1 MAGRGLV
8 GDLRAMPLPEVFQWI
23 AFSNKNG
30 ELHLQ
35 RENEEVNLIFKN
47 GKIVYVTSN
56 IPKLLLG
63 QILLRHKMLSKNDL
77 VRALSLQKQLKVPI
91 GQVLIEHGILSEKNV
106 KKVLEIQVEEVV
118 YLLIGWENGFFMFDE
133 KDVRSTMISLS
144 VDMLILEGL
153 RRKDDMDR
161 FLKIFN
167 EKSILVLKNPE
178 HPLCDVINGQRTVGE
193 IVNIVEG
200 DAFETYEKIYSG
212 IVNGDIKVSGEGD
225 FTEENDPIIKFII
238 GLELFNKNKIYESF
252 KTVSS
257 IINSGFKNEQ
267 IKKFYDNMVLHIT
280 KYFYKKFGGENTVF
294 TINRLKLLDEKIYIA
309 PVEGFVLSRFE
320 EYPSPS
326 KLLKVLS
333 LSKTELFLIIDK
345 LYKLGLLLI
354 KQSEKSK
361 TEVMENNILNTLLNI
376 YKRELTGELE
386 IVCNTLTLKVFF
398 ENGHLKFIYSTT
410 PEFSLVK
417 YLHEQDGFIIDSG
430 GDNGEINVFLMNFME
445 KNNYSVDDL
454 RPIIEIYENM
464 LFNELLHSEIIS
476 TIFIFDNRFPINF
489 DFKFNILFM
498 LFLGIVNNKLKVKNE
513 INKNSCY
520 ELTRDKS
527 SILEDVDNIG
537 LVNNLL
543 EQFENGV
550 LDRVKIPELS
560 SYEMLALNI
569 LYKTGFVREVE
580 HVELSLE
587 ELTDFLNQIKSK
599 TPHEIFEVDHKGYD
613 IEMLKQKYLRLS
625 KVYHPDL
632 ITDPKSR
639 QVAREIF
646 EIIKYAYDSLV
657 QNNPSETKKKIDI
670 RNILLSEQLLTSGK
684 VYMNM
689 GRINDAVESF
699 IKAYNAF
706 SNDDEIMVY
715 YGYAMI
721 RKGAYEDGVKIIDM
735 VGLDK
740 YNDPELYAVMIEGY
754 LKLEKRNEAKKYLEK
769 AIMKFP
775 DKAKRF
781 NMFAS
786 KLK

>member
-1 MAGRGLV
+1 MSGRGLV

-30 ELHLQ
+30 SLHLQ
-35 RENEEVNLIFKN
+35 KENDEVNLIFKN

-56 IPKLLLG
+56 IPRLLLG
-63 QILLRHKMLSKNDL
+63 QLLLRYKMLSKNDL
-77 VRALSLQKQLKVPI
+77 VKALSLQKQLKIPI
-91 GQVLIEHGILSEKNV
+91 GQVLSEHGILDEKTV
-106 KKVLEIQVEEVV
+106 KKVLELQVEEVV
-118 YLLIGWENGFFMFDE
+118 YFLIGWENGFFMFDE
-133 KDVRSTMISLS
+133 KDVRPTMISMS

-153 RRKDDMDR
+153 RRKDDMNR

-167 EKSILVLKNPE
+167 EKSVLILKDPE

-193 IVNIVEG
+193 IVNIVGG
-200 DAFETYEKIYSG
+200 DPFETYEKIYSG

-225 FTEENDPIIKFII
+225 FTEENDPIIRFII

-294 TINRLKLLDEKIYIA
+294 TINRLKLLDEKIYIS

-326 KLLKVLS
+326 KLLKVVNLN
-333 LSKTELFLIIDK
+333 KTELFLIIDK

-361 TEVMENNILNTLLNI
+361 TEVMENNVLNSLLNI
-376 YKRELTGELE
+376 YKRELTGEVE
-386 IVCNTLTLKVFF
+386 IVCNNLTLKLFF

-417 YLHEQDGFIIDSG
+417 YLQDQDGFVIDSG
-430 GDNGEINVFLMNFME
+430 ADNDEINVFLINFME
-445 KNNYSVDDL
+445 KNNYSIDDL
-454 RPIIEIYENM
+454 KPIIEIYENM

-476 TIFIFDNRFPINF
+476 TIFIFDSRFPVNF
-489 DFKFNILFM
+489 DFNFNILFM
-498 LFLGIVNNKLKVKNE
+498 LFLAIVNNKLKVKNE
-513 INKNSCY
+513 INKNSSY

-527 SILEDVDNIG
+527 SILESVDNIG

-543 EQFENGV
+543 NQFENGV
-550 LDRVKIPELS
+550 LDRIKISELS
-560 SYEMLALNI
+560 SYELSALNI
-569 LYKTGFVREVE
+569 LDKIGFVREVE
-580 HVELSLE
+580 YVELSLD
-587 ELTDFLNQIKSK
+587 ELTNFLNQIKSK
-599 TPHEIFEVDHKGYD
+599 TPHEIFEVDAKGYD
-613 IEMLKQKYLRLS
+613 IEMLKQKFLRLS
-625 KVYHPDL
+625 KIYHPDL
-632 ITDPKSR
+632 ITDPKSK

-646 EIIKYAYDSLV
+646 EIIKYSYDSLI
-657 QNNPSETKKKIDI
+657 QSNSSETKKKIDI

-706 SNDDEIMVY
+706 SNDDEITVY

-721 RKGAYEDGVKIIDM
+721 RKGFYEDGVRIIDM
-735 VGLDK
+735 VGLEK
-740 YNDPELYAVMIEGY
+740 FNDPELYAVMIEGY
-754 LKLEKRNEAKKYLEK
+754 LKLDKKNEAKKYLDK

-775 DKAKRF
+775 EKNKRF
-781 NMFAS
+781 NIFAS